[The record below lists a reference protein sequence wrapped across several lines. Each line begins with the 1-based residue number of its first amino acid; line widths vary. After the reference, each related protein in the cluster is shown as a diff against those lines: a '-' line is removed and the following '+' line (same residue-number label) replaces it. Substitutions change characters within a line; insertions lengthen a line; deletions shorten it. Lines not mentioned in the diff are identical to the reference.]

1 MSNRPIASEALNL
14 LDAVREMAERPE
26 LTDSERAKYVAAATV
41 LSNVW
46 LDIEGRFRMAPPGST
61 TFSVL
66 AQ

>member
-1 MSNRPIASEALNL
+1 MSDRPIASEALNL

-26 LTDSERAKYVAAATV
+26 LTDSERAKFTAAAVV

-46 LDIEGRFRMAPPGST
+46 LDIEGRFRMAPTGST
-61 TFSVL
+61 LFSVL